1 VSPRKDGGADDVLP
15 PITSSGTTRRL
26 PPNRPGPGSGSY
38 PVAVDFQPVRDA
50 YSSRSEQYIALFDGD
65 WQPHEDDRT
74 LIRRH
79 LTGVPG
85 AVLDVGCGPGHWTAY
100 LHGLGGEVTGIDL
113 VPEFIA
119 HARATHPGVE
129 FRLGSMTEL
138 DAPAHSL
145 GGVLAWYS
153 TIHLPPAELDRVL
166 AEFRRLLAVSG
177 MLVVGFFDSDDGVA
191 AFDHAVITAY
201 RWPVDVFAE
210 RLARAGFA
218 EVQRQQQQF
227 PERPDRKYAA
237 IAARAS

>member
-1 VSPRKDGGADDVLP
+1 M
-15 PITSSGTTRRL
+15 
-26 PPNRPGPGSGSY
+26 
-38 PVAVDFQPVRDA
+38 DFQPVRDA
-50 YSSRSEQYIALFDGD
+50 YSSLSEQYIALYDGD
-65 WQPHEDDRT
+65 WQREDEES

-85 AVLDVGCGPGHWTAY
+85 PVLDVGCGPGHWTAY
-100 LHGLGGEVTGIDL
+100 LHAQGVEVTGIDL

-129 FRLGSMTEL
+129 FRLGSMTEQ

-153 TIHLPPAELDRVL
+153 TIHLPPAQLDRVL

-177 MLVVGFFDSDDGVA
+177 MLVAGFFDSDDDVT

-218 EVQRQQQQF
+218 EVQRLQQQF

-237 IAARAS
+237 IAARAC